1 NRFGPMLG
9 SEIKQ
14 KRIQQLRSYSKW
26 KCHVDE
32 VFVKINGEH
41 HYLWRAEKI
50 VTDRL
55 RSYGAALRDLG
66 CPREQK
72 TGRSLNIRAENSHH
86 PFRRKRRAMQRFWQ
100 MRSLQKFAF
109 VHAFVFNHFNQ
120 DRSQVRRAHFKQSRT
135 AALFEWRSLLAGQ

>member
-1 NRFGPMLG
+1 MLG

-50 VTDRL
+50 VTARL
-55 RSYGAALRDLG
+55 RSYGAAFRDLG

-72 TGRSLNIRAENSHH
+72 PVVRLISAQKTHTIHSDEKGAQCSGSGKCEVCRNSPLSTPLFSIISIRIAVKYVAPISSKAV
-86 PFRRKRRAMQRFWQ
+86 PLLFLSGVAY
-100 MRSLQKFAF
+100 LQDNKP
-109 VHAFVFNHFNQ
+109 H
-120 DRSQVRRAHFKQSRT
+120 
-135 AALFEWRSLLAGQ
+135 L